1 MKRKFKYICTL
12 LLLVSNLCLIYFTIQ
27 NKFNNEINIYVATYG
42 LDSNTGDK
50 NSPLK
55 TIEATKEMVRS
66 LLKDENSNKKIIKI
80 NFREGT
86 YYVNSTLVFNK
97 LDSGNTDLKIVY
109 TSYKNEKVILTSTT
123 FFNNND
129 EKFIVLNNVNNLTL
143 RNLTIQHTTGNSIE
157 INNCN
162 DILLDNIVFQNL
174 SEKL

>member
-1 MKRKFKYICTL
+1 MKKKFKYICLL
-12 LLLVSNLCLIYFTIQ
+12 LLLVVSLCFIYFIIQ

-55 TIEATKEMVRS
+55 TIEAAKEMVRG
-66 LLKDENSNKKIIKI
+66 LLKDENLNEKIIKI
-80 NFREGT
+80 NLREGT

-97 LDSGNTDLKIVY
+97 LDSGNTSLKIIY
-109 TSYKNEKVILTSTT
+109 TSYKNEKVILTSTS

-129 EKFIVLNNVNNLTL
+129 EKFIVLNSVNNLTL
-143 RNLTIQHTTGNSIE
+143 RNLTIEHTTGNSIE
-157 INNCN
+157 ITNCSN
-162 DILLDNIVFQNL
+162 ILLDKIIFQTP